1 MNARL
6 IAFWGAS
13 ATLAY
18 SYAGFPGLVLARAA
32 LRPRPWSGAGTD
44 GDTVLR
50 VTVVIA
56 AHNEAASIGAKVD
69 NVLGLDYPSESLD
82 CIVVSDG
89 STDGTVGEAGRTG
102 DPRIT
107 VLDLPRSGKAAA
119 LNRAVQDASGDI
131 LVFTDANSMLA
142 ADAVSELV
150 RPFAD
155 AGVGGVA
162 GDQRY
167 VGTDG
172 SASGERAYWDF
183 DRLLKEAESRS
194 GNVISAT
201 GALYAVRR
209 SLART
214 VPDGVTDDFAMSTGV
229 IEQGHRLVFARD
241 AVAYEPPAADVTGEY
256 QRKVRVM
263 TRGLRAVLLR
273 RSLLDPRRSGFYAV
287 QLLSHKVLRRL
298 SVLPLL
304 ISATSAVLL
313 RRRGRVYRLAAIAE
327 VGIIGTAC
335 GGLALTRTELRDR
348 RWVSLPAYF
357 AMVNG
362 AALHALW
369 NVVTGKEINRWT
381 PQRGSTD
388 A

>member
-1 MNARL
+1 MRL
-6 IAFWGAS
+6 RLAAFWGSTAL
-13 ATLAY
+13 LAY
-18 SYAGFPGLVLARAA
+18 SYAGFPILVLTRGA
-32 LRPRPWSGAGTD
+32 LRPRPWTTSSDPNAST
-44 GDTVLR
+44 

-56 AHNEAASIGAKVD
+56 AHNEAASIAAKVH
-69 NVLGLDYPSESLD
+69 NVLGLAHPAGSLD

-89 STDGTVGEAGRTG
+89 STDATVDEARRAGAG
-102 DPRIT
+102 RIT
-107 VLDLPRSGKAAA
+107 VLDLPRSGKATA
-119 LNRAVQDASGDI
+119 LNRGVEEATGDV

-142 ADAVSELV
+142 DDAITALL

-155 AGVGGVA
+155 PTVGGVA

-167 VGTDG
+167 VGADG
-172 SASGERAYWDF
+172 SATGERAYWDF
-183 DRLLKEAESRS
+183 DRMLKEAESRS

-209 SLART
+209 SLARPI
-214 VPDGVTDDFAMSTGV
+214 PDGVTDDFAMSTSV
-229 IEQGHRLVFARD
+229 IEQGHRLVFAGD
-241 AVAYEPPAADVTGEY
+241 AVAYEPPSSDVTGEY

-273 RSLLDPRRSGFYAV
+273 RSLLDPRRSGFYAL

-304 ISATSAVLL
+304 ISAACAMTL
-313 RRRGRVYRLAAIAE
+313 RRRSPTYRLAALGE
-327 VGIIGTAC
+327 VGLIGGTCTA
-335 GGLALTRTELRDR
+335 LALTRTRFRDR
-348 RWVSLPAYF
+348 RWVALPAYF

-381 PQRGSTD
+381 PQRGGER
-388 A
+388 